1 MATTETTSLP
11 SHTPGTTHTL
21 LKHSFGGADAAR
33 SAYLQAGTHADEHP
47 GLLVLQHVIGQLQVL
62 EQQGRILGRIV
73 IVPFANPVGLGQQVF
88 GQMVGRY
95 NLANGENFNRNF
107 PDITQRL
114 IAELKH
120 NPPAKNDLPAIKA
133 LFAKALTASAPNETV
148 AANKYWLLKQAL
160 EHDILLDLHCDTSS
174 ILHIYANLNQRQ
186 RALDLAVA
194 TGVDAVFLED
204 EAGGLPLDEC
214 YAKAWKEV
222 LKLDLVDTAHLG
234 FSATLEL
241 RGQADVD
248 DDIAAEDAR
257 GIIRFFQREG
267 LVEAGADAVEA
278 PCRSPVTVY
287 PLEGV
292 SHLMAP
298 ATGIVAWKKQIG
310 DAVEVDEV
318 IAQIVPVDGVLG
330 APRYAVLSNVSGR
343 LIARHHVK
351 LARSGQK
358 IGMLAGTTPLPER
371 QTGKLMG
378 L

>member
-1 MATTETTSLP
+1 MAITEAFVLP
-11 SHTPGTTHTL
+11 SQAPGTTHTL
-21 LKHSFGGADAAR
+21 FKHSFGNANAKR

-47 GLLVLQHVIGQLQVL
+47 GLLVIQHVMAQLQVL
-62 EQQGRILGRIV
+62 EAQGRITGQIV
-73 IVPFANPVGLGQQVF
+73 IVPFANPIGLGQQVF

-107 PDITQRL
+107 PDITPQLKR
-114 IAELKH
+114 ELTS
-120 NPPAKNDLPAIKA
+120 NPPTTNDVASIKA
-133 LFAKALTASAPNETV
+133 LFARAMNSVAPSEAV

-160 EHDILLDLHCDTSS
+160 EHDIVLDLHCDTSS

-186 RALDLAVA
+186 RALKLAAA
-194 TGVDAVFLED
+194 TGVEAVFLED
-204 EAGGLPLDEC
+204 EAGGFPLDEC

-222 LKLDLVDTAHLG
+222 FKLGLVDTAHLG

-241 RGQADVD
+241 RGQADVE

-257 GIIRFFQREG
+257 GIVDFFQQEG
-267 LVEAGADAVEA
+267 LIEAEVAHKTCAHDI
-278 PCRSPVTVY
+278 TVY

-292 SHLMAP
+292 SHLMSP
-298 ATGIVAWKKQIG
+298 ATGIIAWKKQIG
-310 DAVEVDEV
+310 DAVEVGEV
-318 IAQIVPVDGVLG
+318 VAQVVPVDGKPG
-330 APRYAVLSNVSGR
+330 APRSPVLSNVSGR

-351 LARSGQK
+351 LARTGQK